1 MKTNDQGL
9 YQVMKYGLRSGHH
22 FWPKLLG
29 LWLASGLLL
38 SEVVAQPVENLA
50 YNKVQAAYIYK
61 IANFVTWPDSL
72 ASSFIICIVGKN
84 DSLASILRQAT
95 SSRSIQK
102 RPVDVLS
109 FPLSVMASNGAEL
122 KGCQLIY
129 WLDKPPGSN
138 IEALLSALNGSNN
151 MLFISA
157 PEVQMDGNALFE
169 LEVEEGRIVIYINRK
184 RLSASKLVVAPP
196 LLSVARPR

>member
-1 MKTNDQGL
+1 
-9 YQVMKYGLRSGHH
+9 MKYCLRCGRH
-22 FWPKLLG
+22 FWLKLLG
-29 LWLASGLLL
+29 LWLASSLPVPF
-38 SEVVAQPVENLA
+38 SFAQPVENIA

-61 IANFVTWPDSL
+61 IANFVTWPDSV

-109 FPLSVMASNGAEL
+109 FPLSAMVSNEPEL
-122 KGCQLIY
+122 RGCQLVY
-129 WLDKPPGSN
+129 WVDRPAEGNL
-138 IEALLSALNGSNN
+138 EALLTALNGGNN

-157 PEVQMDGNALFE
+157 PDVQMDGNAMFE
-169 LEVEEGRIVIYINRK
+169 LEVEDGRIVIYINRK
-184 RLSASKLVVAPP
+184 RLSTSKLVVAAP
-196 LLSVARPR
+196 LLSVAKPR